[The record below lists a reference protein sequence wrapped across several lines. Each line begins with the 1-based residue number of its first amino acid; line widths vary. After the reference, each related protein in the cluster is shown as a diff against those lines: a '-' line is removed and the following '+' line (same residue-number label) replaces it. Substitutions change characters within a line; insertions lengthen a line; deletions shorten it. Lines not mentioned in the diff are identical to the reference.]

1 MKKTFLFRI
10 HAVSGLI
17 AGLFIL
23 CMSLSGSVLV
33 FHDEIN
39 QLQYPVVRQ
48 AGNQPVLGIDS
59 CYKLVQQVFPKARIS
74 SCTVAHDGSHPFIF
88 TISDSSLQQGKQAA
102 QLLLHPQ
109 TGKLLLIRG
118 SGKDS
123 LHNFGSWLAIFHN
136 SFHLKKAGEWLLGFF
151 SLLFLISLF
160 TGMILYRK
168 KIIAVI
174 GFRKELFRKRNLHQL
189 IGVYALL
196 FNLMIG
202 FTGFWMQR
210 YVFKKD
216 FYQSY
221 PAYRSAITASP
232 PMLFCIDKSLA
243 ALHNSYPEFTASTI
257 YFPYTQTGKT
267 AIYGSR
273 STNSFIHSK
282 KFADAVFLDSVGQ
295 ISKTA
300 FVTDISA
307 ANRYDIINAQIHY
320 GGFGGLAVK
329 ILYSFFG
336 LSSGLL
342 SITGAALW
350 IKRLRRKKN

>member
-1 MKKTFLFRI
+1 MHT
-10 HAVSGLI
+10 ASGLI

-23 CMSLSGSVLV
+23 CMSISGSVLV

-39 QLQYPVVRQ
+39 QLQYPVIRQ
-48 AGNQPVLGIDS
+48 ASNKSVLGIDS
-59 CYKLVQQVFPKARIS
+59 CYKLVQQYFPNARIS
-74 SCTVAHDGSHPFIF
+74 SCTIAHDGSQPFIF
-88 TISDSSLQQGKQAA
+88 TISDSVLQQGKQPA
-102 QLLLHPQ
+102 QLFLHPQ

-118 SGKDS
+118 SGKDPM
-123 LHNFGSWLAIFHN
+123 HNFASWLAVFHN
-136 SFHLKKAGEWLLGFF
+136 SFHLKKTGEWLLGFF
-151 SLLFLISLF
+151 SLLFLFSLV

-168 KIIAVI
+168 KLVAVI
-174 GFRKELFRKRNLHQL
+174 SFKKELFRKKNLHQL

-202 FTGFWMQR
+202 ISGFWMQR

-221 PAYRSAITASP
+221 PAYRSPITASL
-232 PMLFCIDKSLA
+232 PMRFCIDKSLSS
-243 ALHNSYPEFTASTI
+243 LQNSYPEFTASTI

-267 AIYGSR
+267 AVYGSR

-282 KFADAVFLDSVGQ
+282 KFADAVFLDSAGY

-300 FVTDISA
+300 FVTDITA
-307 ANRYDIINAQIHY
+307 GNRYDIINAQIHY
-320 GGFGGLAVK
+320 GGFGGLPVK

-342 SITGAALW
+342 SITGAVLW